1 MLQML
6 RLRDTLLQTE
16 KDFADIAGA
25 GLNWVRIPIPFWAIE
40 TWGNEPFMART
51 CWQYIL
57 KALEWARKYGL
68 RVNID
73 LHTIPGSQNGEPL
86 FQIQMFTG
94 GGM

>member
-1 MLQML
+1 MSHLA
-6 RLRDTLLQTE
+6 TLSQCYRCSNQHTLQTE

-25 GLNWVRIPIPFWAIE
+25 GLNWVRLPIPFWAIE

-73 LHTIPGSQNGEPL
+73 LHTMPGSQNGESL
-86 FQIQMFTG
+86 FQI
-94 GGM
+94 